1 MLWIPI
7 KLLHPVVPLR
17 AISLPKSLHFAL
29 QNLPILAVV
38 IASFFVGIVV
48 LVVCANRAKC

>member
-7 KLLHPVVPLR
+7 EFLHPVVSLR
-17 AISLPKSLHFAL
+17 AIALPKSLHFAL
-29 QNLPILAVV
+29 QNLPVLAVM

>member
-7 KLLHPVVPLR
+7 ELLHPVVSLR

-29 QNLPILAVV
+29 QNLPVLAVMV
-38 IASFFVGIVV
+38 ASLFVGIVV
-48 LVVCANRAKC
+48 LVVCANRAEC